1 MSDLRFNMVAGAVLA
16 AGLGVMGLNQ
26 LSHAVF
32 HPHYPEAE
40 KMGMAVDIETA
51 AEATSSGPVAPV
63 IPDWGRVL
71 GDEAALPTLVAKG
84 EKLFGACKACHTPD
98 QGGANGTGPNL
109 WNIVNRP
116 SASVAGF
123 AYSEAMTAYAKPWS
137 YEGIFNFVGAPAAYM
152 KGTKMAYPGL
162 RKPEDRVALIA
173 YLRSLAASPAGL
185 PAPLP
190 EAVEAAAEGS
200 EAAAAPAGAPPAEGA
215 APATKD
221 GATR

>member
-40 KMGMAVDIETA
+40 KMGMAVDIESA
-51 AEATSSGPVAPV
+51 AEATTSGPVAPV
-63 IPDWGRVL
+63 MPDWGRVL
-71 GDEAALPTLVAKG
+71 ADEAALPTLVAKG

-109 WNIVNRP
+109 WNIVNRSSG
-116 SASVAGF
+116 SASGF
-123 AYSEAMTAYAKPWS
+123 AYSEAMTAYAKPWT
-137 YEGIFNFVGAPAAYM
+137 YEGIYNFVGAPAAYM

-162 RKPEDRVALIA
+162 RKPDDRVALIA
-173 YLRSLAASPAGL
+173 YLRTLAASPAGL

-190 EAVEAAAEGS
+190 EATPAAAEG
-200 EAAAAPAGAPPAEGA
+200 EAPAADGAPPPAEGA